1 MESISKKL
9 GLLLEGKPYE
19 EMFEFCDFSLNEQNE
34 ASQAKGI
41 QVSKCTKEKPVS
53 SMHPMSCQSIQT
65 DPSVFCTLMG
75 HFVLIDMTCLSLV
88 HRNPKSQCHVN

>member
-41 QVSKCTKEKPVS
+41 QVSKQVHKS
-53 SMHPMSCQSIQT
+53 
-65 DPSVFCTLMG
+65 
-75 HFVLIDMTCLSLV
+75 LSL
-88 HRNPKSQCHVN
+88 RCIQCHVNQYKLTHQSFAH